1 MLTVTIEE
9 FDEMTV
15 VRCVGR
21 IVSGYDNVLLCP
33 AAQQVGRDVVLDLTQ
48 VDAIDAAGIGALIS
62 LQAAGVY
69 LKLMNPTPQV
79 REILKLTNLDSV
91 FEIVESH
98 SICRQAGQSKN
109 QADTLQLASSL
120 R

>member
-1 MLTVTIEE
+1 
-9 FDEMTV
+9 
-15 VRCVGR
+15 
-21 IVSGYDNVLLCP
+21 LCP
-33 AAQQVGRDVVLDLTQ
+33 TAQQVGRDVVLDLTQ

-69 LKLMNPTPQV
+69 LKLMNPRPQV
-79 REILKLTNLDSV
+79 REVLKLTNLDSV

-98 SICRQAGQSKN
+98 SICPTRQAGKSKN
-109 QADTLQLASSL
+109 PADTLQLASSL